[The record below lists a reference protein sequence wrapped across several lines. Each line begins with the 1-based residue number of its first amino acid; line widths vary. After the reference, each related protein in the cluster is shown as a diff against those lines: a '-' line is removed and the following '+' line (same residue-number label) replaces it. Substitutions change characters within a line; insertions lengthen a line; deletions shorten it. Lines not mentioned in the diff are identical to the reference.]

1 MSRLWGWIGLILL
14 IVAVIISSISG
25 AIVADPKRDNNTWHH
40 VALYGSIM
48 LAIIGIVLVLLGF
61 RCPCEKAPSGYKNII
76 VPEIY
81 ARNILDD
88 IKEYT
93 QGGNKP
99 CFARKNA
106 GRSGGFF
113 SGMFGGRSTGPAQPS
128 EGNPFVQG

>member
-1 MSRLWGWIGLILL
+1 MSRLWGWIGLLLL
-14 IVAVIISSISG
+14 IIAVIISSISG
-25 AIVADPKRDNNTWHH
+25 AIIADPQRDNNTWHH

-61 RCPCEKAPSGYKNII
+61 RCPCEKAPKGYKNII
-76 VPEIY
+76 VPEIF

-88 IKEYT
+88 IKEYSE
-93 QGGNKP
+93 GGNKP

-106 GRSGGFF
+106 SRMGSW
-113 SGMFGGRSTGPAQPS
+113 FGGKSAPVS